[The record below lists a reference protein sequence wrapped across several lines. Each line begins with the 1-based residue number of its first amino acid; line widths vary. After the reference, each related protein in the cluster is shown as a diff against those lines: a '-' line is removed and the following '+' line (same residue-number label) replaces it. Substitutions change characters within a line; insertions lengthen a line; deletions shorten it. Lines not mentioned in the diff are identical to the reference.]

1 MYKTSNIRAAA
12 ATGSGSGPVTGVGGA
27 LAGSA
32 TSREAYFTDDGFA
45 VGVAYCLAIL
55 KQVRATLTYLDISR
69 RLF

>member
-12 ATGSGSGPVTGVGGA
+12 ASGPSAAGAGGSAGGA

-32 TSREAYFTDDGFA
+32 TSREHYFTDDGFA

-55 KQVRATLTYLDISR
+55 KQVEYMRAQIW
-69 RLF
+69 